1 MTICIAT
8 SCDGGKAIVVASDRM
23 LSAPFLTVEFD
34 HQDAKID
41 QIGNNCVALSA
52 GDALCVQDVLMG
64 GIGAASQLQN
74 PSIKTLADQVKHQF
88 CDIRKQRI
96 NDFVFGPRGIDFDG
110 FYQGGMIS
118 RFPQDLSMLIDSQVQ
133 RYELGTTILIAGVD
147 DAGGHIYSIGD
158 PGSMA
163 CFDRVGYH
171 AIGVGHLHALL
182 KLVALGQHQSKSVNE
197 TIFNV
202 FCAKRV
208 AELAPGVGQAT
219 SMKIV
224 SREGTHAVPQDVL
237 DALTPAYDQHANPT
251 NASIAKAIAKLPF
264 SNGGDHD
271 GSTQEA

>member
-118 RFPQDLSMLIDSQVQ
+118 RFPQDLSMLTTVRFS
-133 RYELGTTILIAGVD
+133 GTSWGLRSSLLAWTTRADTFIALATPD
-147 DAGGHIYSIGD
+147 QW
-158 PGSMA
+158 
-163 CFDRVGYH
+163 
-171 AIGVGHLHALL
+171 
-182 KLVALGQHQSKSVNE
+182 LV
-197 TIFNV
+197 
-202 FCAKRV
+202 
-208 AELAPGVGQAT
+208 
-219 SMKIV
+219 
-224 SREGTHAVPQDVL
+224 
-237 DALTPAYDQHANPT
+237 
-251 NASIAKAIAKLPF
+251 SIALATMLLVSGTFTPY
-264 SNGGDHD
+264 
-271 GSTQEA
+271 